1 MKKALCL
8 AMTLMLAACPAM
20 AGGLES
26 YTPSTDYTSY
36 FNNSD
41 ADSDTGI
48 QQFSLDDSAP
58 DTDYSSYFNNDD
70 TDADA
75 DAGSAGGGLLS
86 SAPELSDYPY
96 SAPDI
101 EIQQHSLDD
110 SAPSTDYSSY
120 AGDADTGSEIPSG
133 GGFVSNPE
141 TSDYSID
148 IPEVEIQ
155 QHALESSA
163 PNLTGY
169 LAEDMQAYYADM
181 VGSLSNEELGALS
194 QMPEADAAAFVQRQY
209 ELIADLTAAFSAVGI
224 DVQVNRI
231 TGVVAIGAELLYATD
246 QYQVTP
252 SGKEILRIVFQTY
265 CDVLASAK
273 YRDYI
278 SKILIVGHTD
288 SVGSYEY
295 NQGLSQR
302 RADAAKDFCLSPE
315 CGISDPVWVASKLA
329 AEGRSYDQ
337 LIRNADGTEN
347 KAASRRVE
355 LGFVMLMTA

>member
-75 DAGSAGGGLLS
+75 DAGSA
-86 SAPELSDYPY
+86 
-96 SAPDI
+96 
-101 EIQQHSLDD
+101 
-110 SAPSTDYSSY
+110 
-120 AGDADTGSEIPSG
+120 G